1 MRKEIFLPFLLAFLV
16 SLTVYSLCS
25 AGLVFAQNGETV
37 SGRLEN
43 VRQKRQEILERQRE
57 KRQDISENI
66 QQRRQDIRE
75 KIATKQAQLRER
87 AVSRIKSVFSKI
99 LRRYNAALIRL
110 DKIAGRIA
118 TRIDKL
124 KARGVDTSAAEAALL
139 NAESKGSAAA
149 VAIDNAQAQIDAIDP
164 SSLTVKDAVHVARN
178 AISDAKRALREYH
191 KALVD
196 AITKLKASRD
206 LREGTQSAN

>member
-1 MRKEIFLPFLLAFLV
+1 MRREIFLPFFLAFLV
-16 SLTVYSLCS
+16 SLAIYSSCA
-25 AGLVFAQNGETV
+25 AGLVFAQSGETV
-37 SGRLEN
+37 NGRLEN
-43 VRQKRQEILERQRE
+43 VRERRQEILERQRE
-57 KRQDISENI
+57 KREDV
-66 QQRRQDIRE
+66 RE

-87 AVSRIKSVFSKI
+87 TVLKVKSVFSKI
-99 LRRYNAALIRL
+99 LRRYNAALARL
-110 DKIAGRIA
+110 DKIAGKIA

-149 VAIDNAQAQIDAIDP
+149 VAIDSAQAQIDAIDP

-178 AISDAKRALREYH
+178 AIGDAKRALREYH
-191 KALVD
+191 KALVN
-196 AITKLKASRD
+196 AITKLKSSRD